1 MKTSGKRPQKTQ
13 GPKPSRAHRVAGL
26 LKAELME
33 LLLRGGVRDKA
44 LTDTY
49 ITDVAFTD
57 DLRHARVYFRLT
69 RSIVSDK
76 DRENALSALEKASG
90 YLRRELGPRLRLQYM
105 PDLKFFWDDGL
116 DRAARVEAVLAE
128 IRRDEE
134 GEP

>member
-1 MKTSGKRPQKTQ
+1 MKTKKAQ

-26 LKAELME
+26 LRAELME
-33 LLLRGGVRDKA
+33 LLLRGGLRDKA
-44 LTDTY
+44 VADAY

-69 RSIVSDK
+69 RPTLGAK

-90 YLRRELGPRLRLQYM
+90 YLRRELGPRLQLQYM

-116 DRAARVEAVLAE
+116 DRAAAVDAVLDE

-134 GEP
+134 GEQ